1 MARDELPDSVL
12 VAKAKRGDWVA
23 FEQLFWR
30 YHERIYTFIWH
41 FLQNREA
48 SEDLTQETFVRAWE
62 SLHSLKS
69 NDAFQV
75 WLHQIARRLCLDAL
89 RKRAWEKPMSD
100 IATYDDQKVS
110 VGEVETDLEFALEGK
125 SSPEEIDPEETLF
138 ESERKKV
145 VHIAVSKLS
154 QPLREV
160 VVLHY
165 FEGLPVDE
173 IAKVLGVPIG
183 TVLSRLA
190 RARKSLRKL
199 LAHYLDE
206 VENEVNGP

>member
-62 SLHSLKS
+62 SLHGLKS

-110 VGEVETDLEFALEGK
+110 VGEVETDLEFGLEGK

-138 ESERKKV
+138 ESERKKAV
-145 VHIAVSKLS
+145 RIAVSKLS

-173 IAKVLGVPIG
+173 ISKVLGVPIG

-190 RARKSLRKL
+190 RARESLRKL

-206 VENEVNGP
+206 VENEVNRP